1 MLDNPVLVFGLGGL
15 CFAIV
20 AVLFAFAKSRK
31 TDAILEKLN
40 REAEVLRSEI
50 KRETER
56 RTVAEE
62 KNTRIPPLEEKIVK
76 NEQAFFDYLAQIS
89 NLKSQIKHLETL
101 LEQERK
107 SFSEK
112 IEVFNQAEQKILT
125 TFKALSADALKN
137 NTQSF
142 LDLATAKLEK
152 FQEGAQT
159 DLNTRQKAID
169 ELVKPIKEKLDKF
182 DTKINEIESA
192 RTITYT
198 SLSEQVKSLA
208 TTQNHLQNETANL
221 VKALRMP
228 NVRGRWGEIQLK
240 RVVEM
245 AGMVEYCDFVQQES
259 VTDNERRLRP
269 DLVVKLP
276 NQKQIVVDSKAP
288 LLAYLEA
295 LDQSDETLRVLKLKD
310 HARQIRT
317 HITQLSA
324 KSYWDQFQPAPEFVV
339 LFLPSETF
347 FSAALEQDPELI
359 EWGVDQRV
367 ILATPT
373 TLIALLR
380 AVAYG
385 WRQELIAENALHI
398 SQLGRDL
405 YERIRVMSGHFE
417 DMKKGLDRMIESYNK
432 CIGSFEGRVL
442 VTARKFKELGA
453 STDKELDYLEAV
465 DKFPRSVESERIAF
479 GRDS

>member
-1 MLDNPVLVFGLGGL
+1 MRN
-15 CFAIV
+15 
-20 AVLFAFAKSRK
+20 RK
-31 TDAILEKLN
+31 VDGVLEKLN
-40 REAEVLRSEI
+40 REAEALRLEI

-56 RTVAEE
+56 RTIAEE
-62 KNTRIPPLEEKIVK
+62 KNTRIPLLEEKITK
-76 NEQAFFDYLAQIS
+76 NEHTLFDYLDQIS

-101 LEQERK
+101 LEQEK
-107 SFSEK
+107 KAFSEK
-112 IEVFNQAEQKILT
+112 IEVFNQAEQKFST

-169 ELVKPIKEKLDKF
+169 EIVKPIKEKLDKF
-182 DTKINEIESA
+182 DTKINEIETA
-192 RTITYT
+192 RTTTYT

-295 LDQSDETLRVLKLKD
+295 LDQNDEAIRVLKLKD
-310 HARQIRT
+310 HARQIRA
-317 HITQLSA
+317 HIAQLSA

-359 EWGVDQRV
+359 EWGAHQRV

-385 WRQELIAENALHI
+385 WRQELIAENAMQI

-405 YERIRVMSGHFE
+405 YERLRIMSGHFD
-417 DMKKGLDRMIESYNK
+417 DMKKGLDRTIESYNK
-432 CIGSFEGRVL
+432 CIGSFESRVL

-453 STDKELDYLEAV
+453 ATDKEIDDLEVV
-465 DKFPRSVESERIAF
+465 DKFPRSLEQASLHFTKTIVE
-479 GRDS
+479 